1 MCATAKAIKPKL
13 QPSAFMHLRGYCI
26 TINTAHFAYAVDNKI
41 EIIIDFIRLPA
52 KNLQRN
58 AIIH

>member
-1 MCATAKAIKPKL
+1 
-13 QPSAFMHLRGYCI
+13 MHLRGYCI

-41 EIIIDFIRLPA
+41 EIIIDFIRLLA

-58 AIIH
+58 AIIQ